1 MMEIRHRN
9 AFVTGGASGIGLAL
23 SRALAQAG
31 ANVVI
36 ADVNQARLDEATT
49 VIGQLGVRACGIHL
63 DVTDREAYAR
73 AADVAEREIGPIH
86 LLCNNAGVGFL
97 GPIKHASYADW
108 DWVLGV
114 NLGGTVNG
122 VQTILPRILAHGEG
136 GHIVSTASAAGL
148 FGATFAGIYVAAK
161 MAVVGFMEVLRDE
174 LAGDGIGVSVL
185 CPHLVR
191 THIYEHADLRPERY
205 ANPGESHLPP
215 GFSDNLRAANDCGM
229 DPAEVAGQVIDA
241 IRTNRLYVITH
252 PELRQPIEQRYRAML
267 ASVATGDVDPARLAA
282 EEETLSFGPYR
293 EILAA
298 ATATSSPEP

>member
-1 MMEIRHRN
+1 MEIRHRN

-23 SRALAQAG
+23 SQALAEAG
-31 ANVVI
+31 ANVAI
-36 ADVNQARLDEATT
+36 ADVNPARLDEATT
-49 VIGQLGVRACGIHL
+49 MIGNMGVRVCGIHL

-73 AADVAEREIGPIH
+73 AADAAERAIGPIH

-148 FGATFAGIYVAAK
+148 FGSTFAGIYVAAK

-174 LAGDGIGVSVL
+174 LASDGIGVSVL

-205 ANPGESHLPP
+205 ANTAEMPLPP
-215 GFSDNLRAANDCGM
+215 GFSDKLRAANDCGM
-229 DPAEVAGQVIDA
+229 DPAEVASQVIAA
-241 IRTNRLYVITH
+241 IRANRLYVITH

-267 ASVATGDVDPARLAA
+267 ASIATGDVDPARLAA
-282 EEETLSFGPYR
+282 EEETLSFGPYQ
-293 EILAA
+293 EILTA
-298 ATATSSPEP
+298 ATAMTTLEP

>member
-1 MMEIRHRN
+1 MEIRNRN

-23 SRALAQAG
+23 CLALAEAG

-36 ADVNQARLDEATT
+36 ADVNQVRLDEATT
-49 VIGQLGVRACGIHL
+49 RIAAMGVRACGIQL
-63 DVTDREAYAR
+63 DVTDRDAYAR
-73 AADVAEREIGPIH
+73 AADLAERAIGPIH

-97 GPIKHASYADW
+97 GPIKDASYADW

-122 VQTILPRILAHGEG
+122 VQTFLPRILAHGEG
-136 GHIVSTASAAGL
+136 GHIISTASAAGL

-161 MAVVGFMEVLRDE
+161 MGVVGFMEVLRDE
-174 LAGDGIGVSVL
+174 LASDGIGVSVL

-205 ANPGESHLPP
+205 ANAIQAPLPP
-215 GFSDNLRAANDCGM
+215 GFSEQLRAANDCGM
-229 DPAEVAGQVIDA
+229 DPAEVASHVIDA
-241 IRTNRLYVITH
+241 IRANRLYVITH

-282 EEETLSFGPYR
+282 EEGTLSFGPYE
-293 EILAA
+293 EILGD
-298 ATATSSPEP
+298 EPM

>member
-1 MMEIRHRN
+1 MEIRHRN

-23 SRALAQAG
+23 SQALAEAG
-31 ANVVI
+31 ANVAIV
-36 ADVNQARLDEATT
+36 DVNQARLEEAMT
-49 VIGQLGVRACGIHL
+49 VIGEMGVRVCGINL
-63 DVTDREAYAR
+63 DVTDRDAYAR
-73 AADVAEREIGPIH
+73 AADVAERAIGPIH

-205 ANPGESHLPP
+205 ANPSGSPLPP
-215 GFSDNLRAANDCGM
+215 GFSDKLRAANDCGM
-229 DPAEVAGQVIDA
+229 DPAEVASQVIDA
-241 IRTNRLYVITH
+241 IRANRLYVITH

-282 EEETLSFGPYR
+282 EEETLSFGPYQ

-298 ATATSSPEP
+298 ATAMTTLEL

>member
-1 MMEIRHRN
+1 MMEIRDRN

-23 SRALAQAG
+23 SQALAEAG
-31 ANVVI
+31 ANVAI
-36 ADVNQARLDEATT
+36 ADVNQARLEEATT
-49 VIGQLGVRACGIHL
+49 AIGEMGVRVCGIHL
-63 DVTDREAYAR
+63 DVTDRQAYAR
-73 AADVAEREIGPIH
+73 AADVAERAIGPIH

-97 GPIKHASYADW
+97 GPLKHASYADW

-122 VQTILPRILAHGEG
+122 VQTFLPRILAHGEG
-136 GHIVSTASAAGL
+136 GHIVSTSSAAGL

-174 LAGDGIGVSVL
+174 LARDGIGVSVL

-205 ANPGESHLPP
+205 ASPSESHLPP
-215 GFSDNLRAANDCGM
+215 GFSDKLRAANDCGM
-229 DPAEVAGQVIDA
+229 DPAEVASHVIDA
-241 IRTNRLYVITH
+241 IRANHLYVITH

-282 EEETLSFGPYR
+282 EEETLSFGPYQ
-293 EILAA
+293 EILAT
-298 ATATSSPEP
+298 ATAMPTLEL

>member
-1 MMEIRHRN
+1 MEIRHRN

-23 SRALAQAG
+23 SRALAEAG
-31 ANVVI
+31 ANVAI
-36 ADVNQARLDEATT
+36 ADVNPARLDEATT
-49 VIGQLGVRACGIHL
+49 MIGKMGVRVCGIQL
-63 DVTDREAYAR
+63 DVTDRDAYAR
-73 AADVAEREIGPIH
+73 AADAAEHAIGPIH

-114 NLGGTVNG
+114 NLGGTING
-122 VQTILPRILAHGEG
+122 VQTMLPRILAHGEG

-174 LAGDGIGVSVL
+174 LAGDDIGVSVL

-205 ANPGESHLPP
+205 ANPSGVPLPP
-215 GFSDNLRAANDCGM
+215 GFSDKLRAANDCGM
-229 DPAEVAGQVIDA
+229 DPAEVASQVVDA
-241 IRTNRLYVITH
+241 IRANRLYVITH
-252 PELRQPIEQRYRAML
+252 PELRQPIEQRFRAML
-267 ASVATGDVDPARLAA
+267 ASVATGAVDPARLAA
-282 EEETLSFGPYR
+282 EEPTLSFRPYQ

-298 ATATSSPEP
+298 QPY